1 MVLLDWIILIGTL
14 LFIVI
19 YGVIKSK
26 GSKNI
31 EEYVLANKQTNWFTV
46 GLSVMATQASAITFL
61 STPGQAFHD
70 GMGFVQFY
78 FGLPIAMVIIC
89 LVFIPLYHKLNV
101 YTAYEFLES
110 RFDLKTR
117 TLTAILF
124 LIQRGLS
131 AGITIF
137 APAIILS
144 ALLGW
149 DLLWMNILIGTLVI
163 IYTVSGGTKAVNV
176 TQKQQMAVMMGGMA
190 VAFVILLIEL
200 PAGINFSNALKIAG
214 AGGKLEVLDFSFN
227 FNNRYTFWS
236 GIIGGT
242 FLALSYF
249 GTDQSQVQRYLSG
262 KSLKQSQMG
271 LIMNGILK
279 VPMQFFILLV
289 GVMVFVFYQFNSSPL
304 HFNPSAVNAVENSI
318 YAEAYSALATE
329 KQGLDEQLIEAQISY
344 GKAVNEAEK
353 QEFAA
358 LVSELNQAEQGL
370 RDQAVALIKKADP
383 NAETNDKDYVFI
395 HFILNNLPRGLI
407 GLLLAVILSAAMS
420 STASELNAL
429 GSTTTIDLYKRN
441 RPGKRE
447 KHYVAVSR
455 AFTLLWGIIAI
466 VVANSAHLFDNL
478 IQLVNIIGSID
489 RAVASRNL
497 KCCNVV
503 YRLRTQ
509 RSGKYHHDRFI
520 QEKPSRKTGKTLCCC
535 FPCLYLIMGN
545 YCYCRGQFRTFIR
558 QPHSVGQYHRFD
570 ILRKCFRDFPTGI
583 FHSLCEEP
591 SRFYCGHHH
600 ANHHYLFLVYRPDAL
615 FMAELG
621 GVCHRHRNCA
631 CASDDLG
638 K

>member
-1 MVLLDWIILIGTL
+1 MLRIDWIVLIGTL
-14 LFIVI
+14 LFIVL
-19 YGVIKSK
+19 YGTWKSRQQRSVGDYFK
-26 GSKNI
+26 GGST
-31 EEYVLANKQTNWFTV
+31 ANWWTI

-89 LVFIPLYHKLNV
+89 LVFLPIYHRLNV
-101 YTAYEFLES
+101 FTAYEYLES
-110 RFDLKTR
+110 RFDKKTR

-124 LIQRGLS
+124 LIQRGL
-131 AGITIF
+131 ACGITIF
-137 APAIILS
+137 APSIILS
-144 ALLGW
+144 AVLGW
-149 DLLWMNILIGTLVI
+149 NLFYLNIIIGVLVI
-163 IYTVSGGTKAVNV
+163 IYTVSGGTKAVSV
-176 TQKQQMAVMMGGMA
+176 TQRQQMAVIFVGMLI
-190 VAFVILLIEL
+190 AFLLILNYL
-200 PAGINFSNALKIAG
+200 PLDITFVKALEIAG
-214 AGGKLEVLDFSFN
+214 ANGKMDILNFSFD
-227 FNNRYTFWS
+227 FDNRYTFWS

-353 QEFAA
+353 QEYAA

-478 IQLVNIIGSID
+478 IQLVNIIGSIFYGNVLGIFLLAFFIRYVKS
-489 RAVASRNL
+489 RAVFIAAIITQIIIIYFWYIDLMPYLWLNL
-497 KCCNVV
+497 VGSAIV
-503 YRLRTQ
+503 IGIALVLQT
-509 RSGKYHHDRFI
+509 I
-520 QEKPSRKTGKTLCCC
+520 L
-535 FPCLYLIMGN
+535 GN
-545 YCYCRGQFRTFIR
+545 KD
-558 QPHSVGQYHRFD
+558 P
-570 ILRKCFRDFPTGI
+570 
-583 FHSLCEEP
+583 
-591 SRFYCGHHH
+591 
-600 ANHHYLFLVYRPDAL
+600 
-615 FMAELG
+615 ELPET
-621 GVCHRHRNCA
+621 V
-631 CASDDLG
+631 S
-638 K
+638 